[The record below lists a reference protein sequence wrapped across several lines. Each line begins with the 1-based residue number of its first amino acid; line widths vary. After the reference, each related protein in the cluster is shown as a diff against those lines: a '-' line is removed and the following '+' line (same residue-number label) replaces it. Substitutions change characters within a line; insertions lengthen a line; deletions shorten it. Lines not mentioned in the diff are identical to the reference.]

1 MKDKI
6 KDING
11 ENNPFYNKKHSEDS
25 KRKIR
30 ESNEKNGNYK
40 RISDRMRKNNPM
52 KNPETRKKVSSS
64 LKGRVNPRRGE
75 HLAESSKE
83 KIRNSNYHKNLKGK
97 TYEDRV
103 GIKKAMVWKKKLSIS
118 GKGKRKPL
126 SNEHKEKISSAMLDN
141 PKVIDRQNRLWR
153 DKDYKKMMSNSAI
166 KKWENKE
173 YRENQIRAIIKSLLK
188 RPTSYEKKISELCIS
203 NNLPF
208 IYTGNGTFL
217 IGYKNPDFINKKE
230 KIAIEVYHN
239 YFKIREF
246 GSCEE
251 YEKQRTKYFARY
263 GWSVLFIRT
272 EEIEDKDWENICL
285 NKICGVENC

>member
-272 EEIEDKDWENICL
+272 EEIEDKDWENISL